1 MDRTPFRVEVADA
14 DLEDLKD
21 RLARTRYSVPV
32 EGAGWDYGTD
42 RSYLE
47 ELCDYWRG
55 SYDWRKHEAELN
67 SYDQF
72 TTEVDGERIHSLHVQ
87 SPVEG
92 AFPLLV
98 THGWPGSVAEFLK
111 VLGPLTD
118 PAAHGGD
125 PADAFT
131 VVAPSLPGYGFSGPT
146 RQQGWDSRRVAAAWA
161 HLMAGLGYERYGA
174 QGGDWGAL
182 VSTQLALVDP
192 THCGGLHI
200 NMVVA
205 GPPPGD
211 DMSNLSEGDQR
222 GIADMAWYMEHESGY
237 AKIQQTR
244 PQTVGYGLDDS
255 PAGLAAWIIEKF
267 RVWSDCDGN
276 IENSFT
282 KDELLTN
289 VMLYWVTRTAA
300 SSARLYYETTKSGR
314 FGLGGNDRV
323 EVPTGCAIFPR
334 ELFRPP
340 KTWAEHAYN
349 VVHWTEQPR
358 GGHFAAMEVPDLLVD
373 DVRTFFRQVRS

>member
-1 MDRTPFRVEVADA
+1 METTPFRIEVPDA
-14 DLEDLKD
+14 VLDDLAA
-21 RLARTRYSVPV
+21 RLRNTRYSEPV

-42 RSYLE
+42 RDYLE
-47 ELCDYWRG
+47 ELCGYWRDG
-55 SYDWRKHEAELN
+55 YDWRAHEAALN
-67 SYDQF
+67 AYEQF
-72 TTEVDGERIHSLHVQ
+72 TTEIDGERVHFLHVR

-92 AFPLLV
+92 AYPLLV
-98 THGWPGSVAEFLK
+98 THGWPGSVAEFLE

-125 PADAFT
+125 AGDAFH

-146 RQQGWDSRRVAAAWA
+146 RQPGWDSRRVAAAWA
-161 HLMAGLGYERYGA
+161 DLMAGLGYERYGA

-192 THCGGLHI
+192 GHCGGLHL

-211 DMSNLSEGDQR
+211 DMSGLSEGDQR
-222 GIADMAWYMEHESGY
+222 GLADMAYYMEHESGY

-244 PQTVGYGLDDS
+244 PQSVGYGLDDS
-255 PAGLAAWIIEKF
+255 PAGLCAWIVEKF
-267 RVWSDCDGN
+267 RNWSDCGGDV
-276 IENSFT
+276 ERSFT

-289 VMLYWVTRTAA
+289 VMLYWVTKTAA

-314 FGLGGNDRV
+314 FGTGNDRV
-323 EVPTGCAIFPR
+323 EVPTACAIFPR

-340 KTWAEHAYN
+340 RAWAEHSFN
-349 VVHWTEQPR
+349 LQRWTEMPR
-358 GGHFAAMEVPDLLVD
+358 GGHFAAMEEPDLLVD
-373 DVRTFFRQVRS
+373 DVRAFFRTVR

>member
-1 MDRTPFRVEVADA
+1 MKETPFRIEVPDA
-14 DLEDLKD
+14 VLDDLRA
-21 RLARTRYSVPV
+21 RLGKTRYSVPV
-32 EGAGWDYGTD
+32 DGAGWDYGMD
-42 RSYLE
+42 RAYLE
-47 ELCDYWRG
+47 ELCGYWAG
-55 SYDWRKHEAELN
+55 DYDWRRHETALN
-67 SYDQF
+67 AYEQF
-72 TTEVDGERIHSLHVQ
+72 TTEIDGERVHFLHVR

-92 AFPLLV
+92 ALPLLV

-125 PADAFT
+125 TADAFH
-131 VVAPSLPGYGFSGPT
+131 VVAPSLPGYAFSGPT
-146 RQQGWDSRRVAAAWA
+146 RQPGWDSRRVAAAWA
-161 HLMAGLGYERYGA
+161 ALMAGLGYDHYGA

-192 THCGGLHI
+192 THCAGLHL

-211 DMSNLSEGDQR
+211 DMSGLTEAEALGL
-222 GIADMAWYMEHESGY
+222 ADMANYMEHESGY

-255 PAGLAAWIIEKF
+255 PAGLAAWIVEKF
-267 RVWSDCDGN
+267 WAWSDCNGD
-276 IENSFT
+276 IEHSFT

-300 SSARLYYETTKSGR
+300 SSARLYYETTKTGR
-314 FGLGGNDRV
+314 FGPGSERV
-323 EVPTGCAIFPR
+323 EVPTGCAVFPR

-340 KTWAEHAYN
+340 RSWAEHSFN
-349 VVHWTEQPR
+349 VVHWTEMPR
-358 GGHFAAMEVPDLLVD
+358 GGHFAAMEEPELLID
-373 DVRTFFRQVRS
+373 DVRAFFRELR